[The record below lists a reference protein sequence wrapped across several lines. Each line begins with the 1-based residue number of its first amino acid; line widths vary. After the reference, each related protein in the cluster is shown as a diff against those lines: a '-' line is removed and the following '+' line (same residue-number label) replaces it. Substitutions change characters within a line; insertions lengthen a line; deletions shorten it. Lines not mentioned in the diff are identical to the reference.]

1 MLKRKLL
8 LGEVGG
14 EGGKGSHAH
23 IFMIHH
29 PFPNESQKCHMRPH
43 NSLLK
48 EHLVPTITPNPVT
61 KRELKEQPFLG
72 HPLKP
77 KLQAPLPSL
86 PISYAQESDCS
97 PSALKRFHWCL
108 LPLSY
113 LSFQLFRR
121 TNCLT
126 QATQHRAAFLP
137 LPMGFSPQVLKPF
150 TLWFQRPLWPLD
162 CLF

>member
-48 EHLVPTITPNPVT
+48 EHLVPHYHPNPSYQKRT
-61 KRELKEQPFLG
+61 KGTTIPWTPSETEAPGPSPFSAHL
-72 HPLKP
+72 L
-77 KLQAPLPSL
+77 
-86 PISYAQESDCS
+86 CS
-97 PSALKRFHWCL
+97 
-108 LPLSY
+108 
-113 LSFQLFRR
+113 
-121 TNCLT
+121 
-126 QATQHRAAFLP
+126 
-137 LPMGFSPQVLKPF
+137 GI
-150 TLWFQRPLWPLD
+150 
-162 CLF
+162 